1 MSFRTSSTPLL
12 GKYVAVS
19 SVAVHQLTLPRV
31 KDDGTVYVQHIRP
44 LHEKFLLTFS

>member
-12 GKYVAVS
+12 GKYAAVL

-31 KDDGTVYVQHIRP
+31 KDDGTVYV
-44 LHEKFLLTFS
+44 